1 MADKLTEAQLF
12 INGEFTD
19 AVSGETFSSTN
30 PATGQ
35 EWARV
40 AKGDREDAIRAIK
53 AARTAFDEGTRPK
66 MSGKERAEK
75 LNQIAVGIGKAQ
87 QQIAADDVHFRR
99 LM

>member
-1 MADKLTEAQLF
+1 MADKITEAQLF

-40 AKGDREDAIRAIK
+40 AKGDREDAIRAINLPDGELEHLSSASQQRVLAEHT
-53 AARTAFDEGTRPK
+53 AAN
-66 MSGKERAEK
+66 RAAE
-75 LNQIAVGIGKAQ
+75 LLDLIESTP
-87 QQIAADDVHFRR
+87 
-99 LM
+99 